1 MDIRCLQHFMLHL
14 HCLSFQLKIIFSKII
29 SLVDSPES
37 SYTTFKLIVVV
48 YVQFPDE
55 NDTDCS

>member
-1 MDIRCLQHFMLHL
+1 MDIRYLQHFMLHL
-14 HCLSFQLKIIFSKII
+14 HCLSLQLKIIFSKII

-48 YVQFPDE
+48 YVQIADE
-55 NDTDCS
+55 NDIDCS